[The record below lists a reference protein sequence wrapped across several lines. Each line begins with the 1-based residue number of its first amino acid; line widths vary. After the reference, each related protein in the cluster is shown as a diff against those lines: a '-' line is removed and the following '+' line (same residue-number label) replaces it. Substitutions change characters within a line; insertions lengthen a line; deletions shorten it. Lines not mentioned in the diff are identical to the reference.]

1 MMSKTAKAVAMALTK
16 GGCLGK
22 FKSSDFFFFA
32 SFLEAGRRNLSP
44 WDKKLPPKDA
54 RFQCSTPDDSNGL
67 RDPSGFIGGVYD
79 DAGYSGD

>member
-1 MMSKTAKAVAMALTK
+1 MMSRTAKAVAMALTK

-32 SFLEAGRRNLSP
+32 SFPGRRICRLGTKSY
-44 WDKKLPPKDA
+44 PPKDA